1 MKASKFNIDWNSRAG
16 QLLQMLLTVTVFLL
30 CTRTVKIY
38 YIDYIPSVE
47 AIYAKL
53 SQVCTGLIVLAFLY
67 RFRKLPK
74 VMLVCLGAFYGFL
87 FLATLTHGGNLR
99 RAFGTAYPVLAMG
112 AFVTMQCSTVDGAK
126 RFLRTLTNLMLV
138 LVGVNLTLMLLRP
151 GMFGV
156 TDTTNAKLF
165 FLGHEN
171 QMGYSLMLGF
181 FLVVIN
187 ERLNAESWKMQLYAL
202 FFWLT
207 ALLNFSVGSLFGAL
221 PVVVYFLL
229 PQIRRLFEKWDFW
242 VFAAIVAAMF
252 VVLVYWSEPIFALP
266 PIRFILV
273 DVLGKNITLTGR
285 TEIWEV
291 VTEAISK
298 NPIWGHGMGENGNV
312 FLITNWPGEVYISA
326 HNQYLQSWYEG
337 GMGTMLAFVAVL
349 LVSSILLKKSP
360 MRSIGADTKIFAMS
374 LMVMMLV
381 EAPAFNSLFFV
392 LNLGAVLSLTLYRE
406 QTHLK
411 NVTQNTPASEELVSV
426 VIPVYNVEQF
436 LPACLDSVLEQT
448 HENLEILLV
457 NDGSRDGSGQICE
470 DYAAR
475 DSRIRLI
482 HQENQGLS
490 GARNTGIRAAT
501 GKYITFVDSDD
512 AIHRDMVRYLLK
524 LMQGHQADLSACQK
538 QPIREDGTPIRDD
551 SAALSRVLEGTD
563 ACMDAL
569 VRSGDL
575 EVCAWGKLYRTEMF
589 REVTYPLG
597 KYHEDVFTTYRLAA
611 QCSRIAIGSRKLYQY
626 RQRGGSIMHESFSLK
641 HLDGI
646 EGYMQQLKFVRKH
659 FPGLSIAAQARILWA
674 VNSCA
679 MRLARSDKRD
689 EQVTAQLQQHYR
701 RYTGAFLLGRSNAGA
716 KLFALAAFVKLDALL
731 GAMASVYGLRR
742 KIRR

>member
-1 MKASKFNIDWNSRAG
+1 MKCPKMNIDRNSRAG
-16 QLLQMLLTVTVFLL
+16 QLLQMLLTVVVFLL

-38 YIDYIPSVE
+38 YIDNIPAVE

-53 SQVCTGLIVLAFLY
+53 SQVCAGLIVLAFLY
-67 RFRKLPK
+67 NFRKMPK
-74 VMLVCLGAFYGFL
+74 AMLVCLGAFYGFL
-87 FLATLTHGGNLR
+87 FLATLTHGGSLR

-112 AFVTMQCSTVDGAK
+112 AFVTLQCSTVDGAK
-126 RFLRTLTNLMLV
+126 RFLRTLTNMMLV
-138 LVGVNLTLMLLRP
+138 LVGVNLTLMILRP
-151 GMFGV
+151 GMYG
-156 TDTTNAKLF
+156 TTETTNGNIF
-165 FLGHEN
+165 FLGLEN
-171 QMGYSLMLGF
+171 HMGYALTLGF
-181 FLVVIN
+181 FLAVIN
-187 ERLNAESWKMQLYAL
+187 ERLNGERWKMQLYAIM
-202 FFWLT
+202 FWITTLM
-207 ALLNFSVGSLFGAL
+207 NFSVGSVIGVL
-221 PVVVYFLL
+221 PVAVYFLL

-252 VVLVYWSEPIFALP
+252 VVLVYWSGPIFALP
-266 PIRFILV
+266 PIKFILE

-285 TEIWEV
+285 TEIWDV

-312 FLITNWPGEVYISA
+312 FLITNWPGEIYISA

-337 GMGTMLAFVAVL
+337 GMFTMLSFVAVL
-349 LVSSILLKKSP
+349 LMGSILMKKSP
-360 MRSIGADTKIFAMS
+360 MRSICADTKIFAMS

-392 LNLGAVLSLTLYRE
+392 LNLGAVLSLTLNRE
-406 QTHLK
+406 QTRLRA
-411 NVTQNTPASEELVSV
+411 VTEKTPASEELVSV

-436 LPACLDSVLEQT
+436 LPVCLDSVLSQT
-448 HENLEILLV
+448 HENLEILLI
-457 NDGSRDGSGQICE
+457 NDGSQDGSGQICE

-512 AIHRDMVRYLLK
+512 AIHRDMVCYLLK
-524 LMQGHQADLSACQK
+524 LMKGHHADLSACQK
-538 QPIREDGTPIRDD
+538 QLIREDDTLIRDNA
-551 SAALSRVLEGTD
+551 AALNRVLEGTD

-589 REVTYPLG
+589 REVEYPLG

-611 QCSRIAIGSRKLYQY
+611 QCSRIAIGSRKLYLY
-626 RQRGGSIMHESFSLK
+626 RQRGGSIMHESFSPK
-641 HLDGI
+641 HLDGV
-646 EGYMQQLKFVRKH
+646 EGYIQQLRFVRKH
-659 FPGLSIAAQARILWA
+659 FSRLAIAAQARIVWA

-679 MRLARSDKRD
+679 MRLLRSEEQD
-689 EQVTAQLQQHYR
+689 ESVVAQLQQHYR
-701 RYTGAFLLGRSNAGA
+701 RYTGAFVLGRSNTGA

-731 GAMASVYGLRR
+731 KAAASLRR
-742 KIRR
+742 VRSKN